1 MVVSIGQAAVL
12 VGVAIST
19 LRRWEAEERFIP
31 TLRTKGGHRRYSL
44 SEIESEFL
52 GKTPKNEARKTILYA
67 RVSSHDQKEDLKRQ
81 IDTLEDY
88 SKEKNFVSE
97 TISDLGS
104 GLNFKKKGLNS
115 LITQVCS
122 GSVER
127 LILTHKDRLLRFG
140 SPLLFKICSYFN
152 TEVVILGEEKEKSF
166 EETLAADVVEIITVF
181 TSKVYGKRSHSN
193 RRKKAA

>member
-1 MVVSIGQAAVL
+1 MLVSIGQAALL

-19 LRRWEAEERFIP
+19 LRRWEAEERFFP
-31 TLRTKGGHRRYSL
+31 TFRTKGGHRRYSL
-44 SEIESEFL
+44 SEIECEFL
-52 GKTPKNEARKTILYA
+52 GKTPKNEPRKTILYA
-67 RVSSHDQKEDLKRQ
+67 RVSSHDQKEDLQRQ
-81 IDTLEDY
+81 TATLDDY
-88 SKEKNFVSE
+88 SKEKNYVSE

-115 LITQVCS
+115 LITQICS
-122 GSVER
+122 GNVER

-152 TEVVILGEEKEKSF
+152 TEVIILGEEKEKSF

-181 TSKVYGKRSHSN
+181 TSKVYGKRSHTN

>member
-1 MVVSIGQAAVL
+1 MLVSIGQAAVF

-19 LRRWEAEERFIP
+19 LRRCEAEERFFP
-31 TLRTKGGHRRYSL
+31 ALKTKGGHRRHSIT
-44 SEIESEFL
+44 EIESEFL
-52 GKTPKNEARKTILYA
+52 GKTPKNENRKTILYA
-67 RVSSHDQKEDLKRQ
+67 RVSSHDQKVDLQRQ
-81 IDTLEDY
+81 IDTLKD
-88 SKEKNFVSE
+88 SKEKNYFSE

-104 GLNFKKKGLNS
+104 GLDFKKKGLNS
-115 LITQVCS
+115 LITQICS

-127 LILTHKDRLLRFG
+127 LILTDKDRLLRIG

-166 EETLAADVVEIITVF
+166 EETLAADVGEIITVF